1 MPKETFFNLNNE
13 KKKKIIDSSVLEFAN
28 NSFDEAK
35 LSSIIK
41 TAGIPRGSFY
51 QYFEDKSDLYKYLFS
66 HITDAK
72 IKYLEDLLVNP
83 EKLSFLDL
91 FRELYIRGAKFAIDH
106 PLYVSMMGQLL
117 SSKGVMY
124 DNLLKDALEKGHQY
138 YIGYIEE
145 DKRLGKIN
153 PEINSSVLAKLVVD
167 MTTNVA
173 LDELNADSKT
183 INIEKMTSRI
193 EDIILIFEKG
203 ILRGE

>member
-1 MPKETFFNLNNE
+1 MPKETFFNLNKE

-41 TAGIPRGSFY
+41 AAGIPRGSFY

>member
-1 MPKETFFNLNNE
+1 LPKETFFNLNKE

-124 DNLLKDALEKGHQY
+124 DNLLKDALEKGLQY

>member
-1 MPKETFFNLNNE
+1 MPKETFFNLNKE

>member
-1 MPKETFFNLNNE
+1 LPKETFFNLNNE

>member
-1 MPKETFFNLNNE
+1 LPKETFFNLNKE

-41 TAGIPRGSFY
+41 AAGIPRGSFY